1 MLVHVFSD
9 GKSQYAFTAD
19 PTGSSLPD
27 RGRPWQHRKDI
38 ELRETDKR
46 IGIDSKQAVQ
56 AIESQG
62 YFIVPAGI
70 GDMSG

>member
-9 GKSQYAFTAD
+9 GKSQYAFTSD
-19 PTGSSLPD
+19 PAGANLPNQ
-27 RGRPWQHRKDI
+27 GKSWQHHKDI

-46 IGIDSKQAVQ
+46 IGMDSKQAIR

-70 GDMSG
+70 GNMSG